1 MELEA
6 MRRQLDEKIPGAVL
20 NSVSLRGEDTISV
33 KPEQI
38 RSVCRLLHDEFNFN
52 FLTDLCGMDYTPH
65 EPRFGIVY
73 HLCNLESRT
82 RLRIKI
88 ALPGPDPAFDSV
100 TSVWKAANWL
110 EREAFDMYGIYFEG
124 HPELQR
130 ILTPPGFQDFP
141 LRKDYPIHGK

>member
-6 MRRQLDEKIPGAVL
+6 ICRQLDEKIQGAVL
-20 NSVSLRGEDTISV
+20 GSSSFRGEDTIWI
-33 KPEQI
+33 KPELI
-38 RSVCRLLHDEFNFN
+38 LKVCRLLRDELDFN
-52 FLTDLCGMDYTPH
+52 FLTDLCGMDYAPH

-88 ALPGPDPAFDSV
+88 ALAEPEPAVDSV

-110 EREAFDMYGIYFEG
+110 EREAFDMYGISFDG
-124 HPELQR
+124 HPDLRR

-141 LRKDYPIHGK
+141 LRKDYPVHGK